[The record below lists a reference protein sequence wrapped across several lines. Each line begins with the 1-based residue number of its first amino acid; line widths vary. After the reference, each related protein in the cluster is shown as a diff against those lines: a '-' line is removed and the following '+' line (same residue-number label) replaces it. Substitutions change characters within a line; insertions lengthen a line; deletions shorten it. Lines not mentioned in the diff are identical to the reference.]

1 MRWGVLQQK
10 GECGWRVQK
19 CRARAQGRHIDGAG
33 GDGAGGEGAGGD
45 GAGGDGASGGL
56 GLCSESLIPSF
67 TQSQTFQFLP
77 LLSRNRSQRDLQL
90 SVGCIPVL
98 GYIYMR

>member
-1 MRWGVLQQK
+1 MMRWGVLQQK

-19 CRARAQGRHIDGAG
+19 CRARAQGRHID
-33 GDGAGGEGAGGD
+33 GAGGD